1 MKLLNYNIHKEIQI
15 DNPQIIKI
23 NDSSMIEI
31 GQYRKLND
39 IYYTVVLKLKNK
51 EIFLG
56 KFSKDYSGFKVQY
69 NNGKILIYTDI
80 FDRESYS
87 FKINRVLSLYEI
99 LDDLFYSCTEFE
111 ALEIFDPTID
121 KSFLENKDRSIFRN
135 DSEKKR
141 RNKLSLN

>member
-1 MKLLNYNIHKEIQI
+1 MNYNIHKEIQI

-99 LDDLFYSCTEFE
+99 LDDLFYSCTELE

-121 KSFLENKDRSIFRN
+121 KSFLKNKDRSIFRN

-141 RNKLSLN
+141 RNKLILN